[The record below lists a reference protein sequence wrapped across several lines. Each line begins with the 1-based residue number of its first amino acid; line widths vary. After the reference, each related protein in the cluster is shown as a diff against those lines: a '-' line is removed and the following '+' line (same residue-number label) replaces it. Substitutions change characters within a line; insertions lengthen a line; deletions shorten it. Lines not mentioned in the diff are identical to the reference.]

1 MRDLSDRQLIE
12 IIDRPENIDAEKRK
26 EALDELNARDIPL
39 GVLKEAA
46 VMANESIAYGRILQD
61 PIAEDSVEIHESYF
75 LNTDEMRQVY
85 IDQLEKYMRY
95 KDQFRYDVWA
105 YAIGGIL

>member
-1 MRDLSDRQLIE
+1 MSLM
-12 IIDRPENIDAEKRK
+12 PET
-26 EALDELNARDIPL
+26 
-39 GVLKEAA
+39 
-46 VMANESIAYGRILQD
+46 
-61 PIAEDSVEIHESYF
+61 F